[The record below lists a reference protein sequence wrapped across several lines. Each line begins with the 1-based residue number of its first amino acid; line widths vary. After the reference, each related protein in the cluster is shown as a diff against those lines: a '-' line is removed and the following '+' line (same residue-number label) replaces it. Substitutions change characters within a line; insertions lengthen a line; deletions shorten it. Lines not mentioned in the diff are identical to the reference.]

1 MKRVVHLG
9 PSESKGGMATV
20 IENLVNNT
28 PDGWV
33 AEVICT
39 HSENTLAMV
48 GIWRK
53 GLRELSKGLR
63 ESRYDV
69 VHIHVTH
76 SISWWRKL
84 SFINLC
90 EKFGVPMVVH
100 IHSGKFDIFCSGF
113 AGRSVKKVLSK
124 KNLLTVVLEERWK
137 RKLIDWIPTES
148 EVIRNFSYPIPRSKK
163 SPGRK
168 LKLLVLSRNS
178 PIKRHAF
185 AIDIAECINNMG
197 REASISITGVGTRMD
212 DYSRGFEI
220 RYCGWVSEHE
230 RRTLISE
237 SDFLLS
243 PSRYEGSSMSVIE
256 SMVSGLPCLV
266 SSASRETIGVNEMI
280 IEEDD
285 PKLWAKRILEISNE
299 PIYSKTSNMM
309 AERAMIYSPTENKE
323 RISEIYENLVGSHD
337 GN

>member
-20 IENLVNNT
+20 IENLVNNV

-39 HSENTLAMV
+39 HSENTLALV

-53 GLRELSKGLR
+53 ALREFSKGLR
-63 ESRYDV
+63 KSRYDL

-90 EKFGVPMVVH
+90 EKFEVPMVVH

-113 AGRSVKKVLSK
+113 AGKSVRKVLSK

-137 RKLIDWIPTES
+137 KKLIDWIPS
-148 EVIRNFSYPIPRSKK
+148 DSKVIRNFSYPIPRSKK
-163 SPGRK
+163 IPGRR

-178 PIKRHAF
+178 PIKRHDF

-197 REASISITGVGTRMD
+197 REASISITGIGSRME

-230 RRTLISE
+230 RRALISE

-266 SSASRETIGVNEMI
+266 SEASRETVGIDEMVIG
-280 IEEDD
+280 EDE
-285 PKLWAKRILEISNE
+285 PELWAKRILTISNE
-299 PIYSKTSNMM
+299 LFYSKAAKKME
-309 AERAMIYSPTENKE
+309 ERAVMYSPMENKE
-323 RISEIYENLVGSHD
+323 RISEIYENLVRSDD